1 MSIFK
6 KDCPECATP
15 NPADAISC
23 RCGYCFDPD
32 ALARTNPDA
41 YAHQQDRLYRDYLA
55 ARIAQAEAEL
65 AVARQLASEDPE
77 NTYKASSAL
86 LAEQAL
92 NALRAEMRE
101 VVNRLA
107 AARAAHA
114 GSPPAPPTP
123 VRRPPERA
131 ARGPTPA
138 SAPPRAASPAAPRP
152 APAASP
158 PMPPPA
164 PSAAAHRTPPAPK
177 SPAPAPAMSSRPGK
191 KFRQL
196 QAQRAE
202 AIARAHAAAPRPPR
216 AAAAVARAA
225 PVNRGAPAHTS
236 APPMQECP
244 NCTASVPADR
254 TRCGCGYTLSRAAQ
268 EVPPLTLDAGALAIL
283 TEGLAALKNRTGG

>member
-32 ALARTNPDA
+32 ALVRTNPDA

-65 AVARQLASEDPE
+65 AVARRLASEDPE
-77 NTYKASSAL
+77 STYKASSAL

-101 VVNRLA
+101 VVSRLA
-107 AARAAHA
+107 AARAARGGA
-114 GSPPAPPTP
+114 SPAPQAP
-123 VRRPPERA
+123 VREPPERTA
-131 ARGPTPA
+131 KG
-138 SAPPRAASPAAPRP
+138 P
-152 APAASP
+152 APAAAPSRAAPSSAPRPIRAARP
-158 PMPPPA
+158 PTPPPA
-164 PSAAAHRTPPAPK
+164 PSATTPRTPPAPK
-177 SPAPAPAMSSRPGK
+177 QPTPAAAMSSRPSE
-191 KFRQL
+191 KFRRL

-202 AIARAHAAAPRPPR
+202 AIARARAAAPKPPR
-216 AAAAVARAA
+216 APADVAPKA
-225 PVNRGAPAHTS
+225 PVKRNAPPP
-236 APPMQECP
+236 PPMQECP

-268 EVPPLTLDAGALAIL
+268 EVPPITLDAGALAIL
-283 TEGLAALKNRTGG
+283 TEGIAALKNRTGG

>member
-6 KDCPECATP
+6 KDCPECAAP

-77 NTYKASSAL
+77 NAHKASNVL

-101 VVNRLA
+101 VLNRLA
-107 AARAAHA
+107 AARAARGGSA
-114 GSPPAPPTP
+114 PTPSTSVRRSPPRTP
-123 VRRPPERA
+123 KE
-131 ARGPTPA
+131 
-138 SAPPRAASPAAPRP
+138 PAAVGTSSRP
-152 APAASP
+152 
-158 PMPPPA
+158 
-164 PSAAAHRTPPAPK
+164 TPPAPMTAPQ
-177 SPAPAPAMSSRPGK
+177 PAPSSAAHATTARTPAASKRPAATPAMSSRPSE

-202 AIARAHAAAPRPPR
+202 AIARARTAGPKPPRAPAPVAPAAAP
-216 AAAAVARAA
+216 AK
-225 PVNRGAPAHTS
+225 RGSAT

-254 TRCGCGYTLSRAAQ
+254 TRCGCGYTFSRAAQ
-268 EVPPLTLDAGALAIL
+268 EMPPITLDAGALAIL
-283 TEGLAALKNRTGG
+283 TEGLSALKNRTGG